1 MQISNQQV
9 DIVQRSA
16 RAKDAT
22 AETPVKS
29 VEELAARHGVNM
41 NEVRKFTERAMM
53 AEEDPAREKRIR
65 ELTRKINA
73 GSYQIDA
80 EDLVDMAER
89 RAIADR
95 AKDI

>member
-16 RAKDAT
+16 RAKDAA

-29 VEELAARHGVNM
+29 VEELAARNGVKM
-41 NEVRKFTERAMM
+41 DEVRKFTERALM

-65 ELTRKINA
+65 ELTRKVAA
-73 GSYQIDA
+73 GSYQIEA

-95 AKDI
+95 AKDL

>member
-9 DIVQRSA
+9 DLVQRAA
-16 RAKDAT
+16 RAKGGAGDA
-22 AETPVKS
+22 PVKS
-29 VEELAARHGVNM
+29 VEELAAKHGVRM
-41 NEVRKFTERAMM
+41 DEVRKFTERALL
-53 AEEDPAREKRIR
+53 AEDDLARERRIR
-65 ELTRKINA
+65 ELTRKVQA
-73 GSYQIDA
+73 GSYQIDS

>member
-22 AETPVKS
+22 AEAPVKS